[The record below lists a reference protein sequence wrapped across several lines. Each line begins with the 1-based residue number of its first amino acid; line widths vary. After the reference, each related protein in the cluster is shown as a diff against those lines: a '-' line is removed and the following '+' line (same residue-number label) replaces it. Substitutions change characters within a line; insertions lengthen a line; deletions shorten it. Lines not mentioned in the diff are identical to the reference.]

1 MLRPPRPFRGES
13 VNSALTD
20 RQRAYSAHHNPS
32 LHFLARRFVMP
43 SCTRVSR
50 AGTAISAPPVTP
62 SSSSSRTLIGLHAL
76 HSQRAPYGRGLRLS
90 GPVRC
95 AAEVVDDAAMHAPE
109 PKPRVL
115 VAGGGIGGLVFALAA
130 RRKGFQV
137 LVLEKDMSAVRGEG
151 KYRGP
156 IQLQSNALAV
166 LEAVDMPA
174 ADQIM
179 DAGCITGDRVNGIV
193 DGISG
198 SWYIKFDTFTPAADR
213 GLPVTRV
220 ISRMTLQQILARAVG
235 DDAIMNDCHVVDFTD
250 DGNKVTAILEDGR
263 KFEGDLLVGADGIW
277 SKVRKSLFGETD
289 ASYSEYTC
297 YTGIADFVPPDI
309 DTVGYRVFLGHKQ
322 YFVSS
327 DVGGGKMQWYAFHKE
342 PAGGTDPENGKKK
355 RLLEIFSGWCD
366 NVIDLLNATEEEAIL
381 RRDIYDRPPTINW
394 GKGRVTLL
402 GDSVHAMQPNLGQ
415 GGCMAI
421 EDGYQLAVELEKAW
435 EESVK
440 SRTPVDVISSLRS
453 YEKERKLR
461 VAIIHGLARMAAIMA
476 TTYRP
481 YLGVGLG
488 PLSFLTKL
496 RIPHPG
502 RVGGRFFIKVGMPL
516 MLSWVL
522 GGNSSK
528 LEGRP
533 LSCRLS
539 DKASD
544 QLGRWFQDDDA
555 LEQAMGGE
563 WYLFPMSSGDDSALQ
578 PIRLIR
584 DEQRTLS
591 IGKPDPSNSDSSLSL
606 PLPQVSEI
614 HATITCKNKGFYLTD
629 LGSEHGTWFND
640 NEGRRYRLPPNFP
653 VRFHPSDAIEFGSDK
668 KAMFR
673 VKVLSALPYDSA
685 RGGGEVL
692 QAA

>member
-1 MLRPPRPFRGES
+1 MRPPDASVAPAPAGE
-13 VNSALTD
+13 
-20 RQRAYSAHHNPS
+20 
-32 LHFLARRFVMP
+32 ARRKK
-43 SCTRVSR
+43 
-50 AGTAISAPPVTP
+50 
-62 SSSSSRTLIGLHAL
+62 
-76 HSQRAPYGRGLRLS
+76 
-90 GPVRC
+90 
-95 AAEVVDDAAMHAPE
+95 
-109 PKPRVL
+109 KPRVL

-130 RRKGFQV
+130 RRKGYDVTVFERD
-137 LVLEKDMSAVRGEG
+137 LSAVRGEG
-151 KYRGP
+151 QYRGP
-156 IQLQSNALAV
+156 IQIQSNALAA
-166 LEAVDMPA
+166 LEAIDMSVA
-174 ADQIM
+174 EEVM
-179 DAGCITGDRVNGIV
+179 RVGCVTGDRINGLV
-193 DGISG
+193 DGMSG
-198 SWYIKFDTFTPAADR
+198 SWYIKFDTFTPAAER

-235 DDAIMNDCHVVDFTD
+235 DDAILNGSHVVDFTD
-250 DGNKVTAILEDGR
+250 DGSKVTAILEDGR
-263 KFEGDLLVGADGIW
+263 IFEGDLLVGADGIW
-277 SKVRKSLFGETD
+277 SKVRKTLFGHSD
-289 ASYSEYTC
+289 ATYSGYTC

-327 DVGGGKMQWYAFHKE
+327 DVGAGKMQWYAFHKE
-342 PAGGTDPENGKKK
+342 EAGGTDPENGKKK
-355 RLLEIFSGWCD
+355 RLLEIFDGWCD
-366 NVIDLLNATEEEAIL
+366 NVIDLVNATDEEAIL

-421 EDGYQLAVELEKAW
+421 EDGYQLAVELENAW
-435 EESVK
+435 QESVK
-440 SRTPVDVISSLRS
+440 TGTPMDIVSSLRR
-453 YEKERKLR
+453 YEKERRVR
-461 VAIIHGLARMAAIMA
+461 VAVIHGLARMAAIMA

-502 RVGGRFFIKVGMPL
+502 RVGGRFFIKYGMPA

-539 DKASD
+539 DKAHD
-544 QLGRWFQDDDA
+544 ELYRWFDDDDA

-563 WYLFPMSSGDDSALQ
+563 WYLFATSEANNNSLQQ

-584 DEQRTLS
+584 DEQRSLS
-591 IGKPDPSNSDSSLSL
+591 VGSRSDANDSASSLSL
-606 PLPQVSEI
+606 PFPQISER
-614 HATITCKNKGFYLTD
+614 HATITCKNKAFYLTD
-629 LGSEHGTWFND
+629 LGSEHGTWITD
-640 NEGRRYRLPPNFP
+640 NEGRRYRVPPNFP
-653 VRFHPSDAIEFGSDK
+653 VRFHPSDVIEFGSDK

-673 VKVLSALPYDSA
+673 VKVLNTLPYESA
-685 RGGGEVL
+685 RSGKQQGLQQEQVL

>member
-1 MLRPPRPFRGES
+1 MALLSATSPAKALFLCHDEPPQHGHALPAPHPSQCSGKRHRARACRLSVAAAAAMRPP
-13 VNSALTD
+13 
-20 RQRAYSAHHNPS
+20 
-32 LHFLARRFVMP
+32 
-43 SCTRVSR
+43 
-50 AGTAISAPPVTP
+50 
-62 SSSSSRTLIGLHAL
+62 
-76 HSQRAPYGRGLRLS
+76 
-90 GPVRC
+90 
-95 AAEVVDDAAMHAPE
+95 DAAAAPAPAAGE
-109 PKPRVL
+109 VKKKEKRPRVL

-130 RRKGFQV
+130 RRKGYEVTVF
-137 LVLEKDMSAVRGEG
+137 ERDMSAVRGEG
-151 KYRGP
+151 QYRGP
-156 IQLQSNALAV
+156 IQIQSNALAA
-166 LEAVDMPA
+166 LEAIDMSVA
-174 ADQIM
+174 EDVM
-179 DAGCITGDRVNGIV
+179 RAGCVTGDRINGLV

-198 SWYIKFDTFTPAADR
+198 SWYCKFDTFTPAAER

-235 DDAIMNDCHVVDFTD
+235 DDAILNGSHVVDFID

-263 KFEGDLLVGADGIW
+263 RFEGDLLVGADGIW
-277 SKVRKSLFGETD
+277 SKVRKALFGH
-289 ASYSEYTC
+289 SEATFSGYTC

-327 DVGGGKMQWYAFHKE
+327 DVGAGKMQWYAFHKE
-342 PAGGTDPENGKKK
+342 EAGGTDPENGKKK

-366 NVIDLLNATEEEAIL
+366 NVIDLINATEEEAIL
-381 RRDIYDRPPTINW
+381 RRDIYDRPPTMNW

-421 EDGYQLAVELEKAW
+421 EDGYQLAVELENAW
-435 EESVK
+435 QESVK
-440 SRTPVDVISSLRS
+440 SGTPMDVVSSLKR
-453 YEKERKLR
+453 YEKERRLR

-502 RVGGRFFIKVGMPL
+502 RVGGRFFIMIGMPA

-528 LEGRP
+528 LQGRP

-539 DKASD
+539 DKAND
-544 QLGRWFQDDDA
+544 QLYRWFEDDDA
-555 LEQAMGGE
+555 LEGAMGGE
-563 WYLFPMSSGDDSALQ
+563 WYLFPTSEGNSKSLQ
-578 PIRLIR
+578 PVRLIR
-584 DEQRTLS
+584 DEQRAIS
-591 IGKPDPSNSDSSLSL
+591 VGSRSDPSDSASSLAF
-606 PLPQVSEI
+606 PMPQISER
-614 HATITCKNKGFYLTD
+614 HATITCKNKAFYLTD
-629 LGSEHGTWFND
+629 LGSEHGTWITD
-640 NEGRRYRLPPNFP
+640 NEGRRYRVPPNFP
-653 VRFHPSDAIEFGSDK
+653 VRFHPSDVIEFGTDQ

-673 VKVLSALPYDSA
+673 VKVLNTLPYESA
-685 RGGGEVL
+685 RRGKQQQQQQIL

>member
-1 MLRPPRPFRGES
+1 MS
-13 VNSALTD
+13 VAEE
-20 RQRAYSAHHNPS
+20 
-32 LHFLARRFVMP
+32 VM
-43 SCTRVSR
+43 R
-50 AGTAISAPPVTP
+50 
-62 SSSSSRTLIGLHAL
+62 
-76 HSQRAPYGRGLRLS
+76 
-90 GPVRC
+90 
-95 AAEVVDDAAMHAPE
+95 
-109 PKPRVL
+109 
-115 VAGGGIGGLVFALAA
+115 
-130 RRKGFQV
+130 
-137 LVLEKDMSAVRGEG
+137 EG
-151 KYRGP
+151 C
-156 IQLQSNALAV
+156 V
-166 LEAVDMPA
+166 
-174 ADQIM
+174 
-179 DAGCITGDRVNGIV
+179 TGDRINGLV

-342 PAGGTDPENGKKK
+342 PAGGTDPENGKKN

-516 MLSWVL
+516 MLSWIL

-539 DKASD
+539 DKASN

-563 WYLFPMSSGDDSALQ
+563 WYLFPMSSGGDSALQ

-591 IGKPDPSNSDSSLSL
+591 IGSKPDPSNSDSSLSF

-673 VKVLSALPYDSA
+673 VKVLSTLPYDSA

>member
-1 MLRPPRPFRGES
+1 MALL
-13 VNSALTD
+13 SATAPSKTRFSLFSHEEAQHPHPHPHALSACCGGGASGK
-20 RQRAYSAHHNPS
+20 RQRAR
-32 LHFLARRFVMP
+32 ARV
-43 SCTRVSR
+43 
-50 AGTAISAPPVTP
+50 
-62 SSSSSRTLIGLHAL
+62 
-76 HSQRAPYGRGLRLS
+76 
-90 GPVRC
+90 
-95 AAEVVDDAAMHAPE
+95 AAAMRPADAAASVAQAASPGGGAE
-109 PKPRVL
+109 GTRRPRVL
-115 VAGGGIGGLVFALAA
+115 VAGGGIGGLVLALAA
-130 RRKGFQV
+130 RRKGYEVTVF
-137 LVLEKDMSAVRGEG
+137 ERDMSAVRGEG
-151 KYRGP
+151 QYRGP
-156 IQLQSNALAV
+156 IQIQSNALAA
-166 LEAVDMPA
+166 LEAIDMSVA
-174 ADQIM
+174 EEVM
-179 DAGCITGDRVNGIV
+179 REGCVTGDRINGLV

-198 SWYIKFDTFTPAADR
+198 SWYIKFDTFTPAAER

-235 DDAIMNDCHVVDFTD
+235 DDAILNDSHVVDFID

-277 SKVRKSLFGETD
+277 SKVRKVLFGQSEAT
-289 ASYSEYTC
+289 YSEYTC

-327 DVGGGKMQWYAFHKE
+327 DVGAGKMQWYAFHKE

-355 RLLEIFSGWCD
+355 RLLEIFNGWCD
-366 NVIDLLNATEEEAIL
+366 NVIDLISATDEEAIL
-381 RRDIYDRPPTINW
+381 RRDIYDRPPTFNW

-421 EDGYQLAVELEKAW
+421 EDGYQLAVELEKSW
-435 EESVK
+435 QESVK
-440 SRTPVDVISSLRS
+440 SGTPMDIVSSLRR
-453 YEKERKLR
+453 YEKERILR
-461 VAIIHGLARMAAIMA
+461 VSVIHGLARMAAIMA

-502 RVGGRFFIKVGMPL
+502 RVGGRFFIKYGMPL

-522 GGNSSK
+522 GGNSTK

-539 DKASD
+539 DKAND
-544 QLGRWFQDDDA
+544 QLRQWFEDDDA

-563 WYLFPMSSGDDSALQ
+563 WYLLPTSSGDSQ

-584 DEQRTLS
+584 DEKKSLS
-591 IGKPDPSNSDSSLSL
+591 IGSRSDPSNSTASLAL
-606 PLPQVSEI
+606 PLPQISEN
-614 HATITCKNKGFYLTD
+614 HATITCKNKAFYVTD
-629 LGSEHGTWFND
+629 NGSEHG
-640 NEGRRYRLPPNFP
+640 RRYRVPPYFP

-668 KAMFR
+668 KAVFR
-673 VKVLSALPYDSA
+673 VKVLSTLPYESA
-685 RGGGEVL
+685 RGGPQIL

>member
-1 MLRPPRPFRGES
+1 MALL
-13 VNSALTD
+13 SATAPAKTRFSLFSHEEAQHPHPHALSACCGGGASGK
-20 RQRAYSAHHNPS
+20 RQRAR
-32 LHFLARRFVMP
+32 ARV
-43 SCTRVSR
+43 
-50 AGTAISAPPVTP
+50 
-62 SSSSSRTLIGLHAL
+62 
-76 HSQRAPYGRGLRLS
+76 
-90 GPVRC
+90 
-95 AAEVVDDAAMHAPE
+95 AAAMRPADAAASVAQAASPGGGGE
-109 PKPRVL
+109 GTRRPRVL
-115 VAGGGIGGLVFALAA
+115 VAGGGIGGLVLALAA
-130 RRKGFQV
+130 RRKGYEVTVF
-137 LVLEKDMSAVRGEG
+137 ERDMSAVRGEG
-151 KYRGP
+151 QYRGP
-156 IQLQSNALAV
+156 IQIQSNALAA
-166 LEAVDMPA
+166 LEAIDMSVA
-174 ADQIM
+174 EEVM
-179 DAGCITGDRVNGIV
+179 REGCVTGDRINGLV

-198 SWYIKFDTFTPAADR
+198 SWYIKFDTFTPAAER

-235 DDAIMNDCHVVDFTD
+235 DDAILNDSHVVDFID

-277 SKVRKSLFGETD
+277 SKVRKVLFGQSEAT
-289 ASYSEYTC
+289 YSEYTC

-327 DVGGGKMQWYAFHKE
+327 DVGAGKMQWYAFHKE

-355 RLLEIFSGWCD
+355 RLLEIFNGWCD
-366 NVIDLLNATEEEAIL
+366 NVVDLINATDEEAIL
-381 RRDIYDRPPTINW
+381 RRDIYDRPPTFNW

-421 EDGYQLAVELEKAW
+421 EDGYQLAVELEKSW
-435 EESVK
+435 QESAK
-440 SRTPVDVISSLRS
+440 SGTPMDIVSSLRR
-453 YEKERKLR
+453 YEKERILR
-461 VAIIHGLARMAAIMA
+461 VSVIHGLARMAAIMA

-502 RVGGRFFIKVGMPL
+502 RVGGRFFIKYGMPL

-522 GGNSSK
+522 GGNSTK

-539 DKASD
+539 DKAND
-544 QLGRWFQDDDA
+544 QLRRWFEDDDA

-563 WYLFPMSSGDDSALQ
+563 WYLLPTSSGDSQ

-584 DEQRTLS
+584 DEKKSLS
-591 IGKPDPSNSDSSLSL
+591 IGSRSDPSNSTASLAL
-606 PLPQVSEI
+606 PLPQISEN
-614 HATITCKNKGFYLTD
+614 HATITCKNKAFYVTD
-629 LGSEHGTWFND
+629 NGSEHGTWITD
-640 NEGRRYRLPPNFP
+640 NEGRRYRVPPNFP

-668 KAMFR
+668 KAVFR
-673 VKVLSALPYDSA
+673 VKVLSTLPYESA
-685 RGGGEVL
+685 RGGPQIL

>member
-1 MLRPPRPFRGES
+1 
-13 VNSALTD
+13 
-20 RQRAYSAHHNPS
+20 
-32 LHFLARRFVMP
+32 MP
-43 SCTRVSR
+43 
-50 AGTAISAPPVTP
+50 
-62 SSSSSRTLIGLHAL
+62 
-76 HSQRAPYGRGLRLS
+76 
-90 GPVRC
+90 
-95 AAEVVDDAAMHAPE
+95 APE
-109 PKPRVL
+109 TKARIL

-130 RRKGFQV
+130 RRKGFEV
-137 LVLEKDMSAVRGEG
+137 LVLERDVSAVRGEG
-151 KYRGP
+151 R
-156 IQLQSNALAV
+156 
-166 LEAVDMPA
+166 
-174 ADQIM
+174 
-179 DAGCITGDRVNGIV
+179 
-193 DGISG
+193 
-198 SWYIKFDTFTPAADR
+198 YIKFDTFTPAAER

-235 DDAIMNDCHVVDFTD
+235 DDAILNGSHVVDFTD
-250 DGNKVTAILEDGR
+250 DGSKVTAILEDGR
-263 KFEGDLLVGADGIW
+263 IFEGDLLVGADGIW
-277 SKVRKSLFGETD
+277 SKVRKTLFGHSD
-289 ASYSEYTC
+289 ATYSGYTC

-327 DVGGGKMQWYAFHKE
+327 DVGAGKMQWYAFHKE
-342 PAGGTDPENGKKK
+342 EAGGTDPENGKKK
-355 RLLEIFSGWCD
+355 RLLEIFDGWCD
-366 NVIDLLNATEEEAIL
+366 NVIDLVNATDEEAIL

-421 EDGYQLAVELEKAW
+421 EDGYQLAVELENAW
-435 EESVK
+435 QESVK
-440 SRTPVDVISSLRS
+440 TGTPMDIVSSLRR
-453 YEKERKLR
+453 YEKERRVR
-461 VAIIHGLARMAAIMA
+461 VAVIHGLARMAAIMA

-502 RVGGRFFIKVGMPL
+502 RVGGRFFIKYGMPA

-539 DKASD
+539 DKAHD
-544 QLGRWFQDDDA
+544 ELYRWFDDDDA

-563 WYLFPMSSGDDSALQ
+563 WYLFATSEANNNSLQQ

-584 DEQRTLS
+584 DEQRSLS
-591 IGKPDPSNSDSSLSL
+591 VGSRSDANDSASSLSL
-606 PLPQVSEI
+606 PFPQISER
-614 HATITCKNKGFYLTD
+614 HATITCKNKAFYLTD
-629 LGSEHGTWFND
+629 LGSEHGTWITD
-640 NEGRRYRLPPNFP
+640 NEGRRYRVPPNFP
-653 VRFHPSDAIEFGSDK
+653 VRFHPSDVIEFGSDK

-673 VKVLSALPYDSA
+673 VKVLNTLPYESA
-685 RGGGEVL
+685 RSGKQQGLQQEQVL

>member
-1 MLRPPRPFRGES
+1 MRPPDASVAPASAPAGE
-13 VNSALTD
+13 
-20 RQRAYSAHHNPS
+20 
-32 LHFLARRFVMP
+32 ARRKK
-43 SCTRVSR
+43 
-50 AGTAISAPPVTP
+50 
-62 SSSSSRTLIGLHAL
+62 
-76 HSQRAPYGRGLRLS
+76 
-90 GPVRC
+90 
-95 AAEVVDDAAMHAPE
+95 
-109 PKPRVL
+109 KPRVL

-130 RRKGFQV
+130 RRKGYDVTVF
-137 LVLEKDMSAVRGEG
+137 ERDMSAVRGEG
-151 KYRGP
+151 QYRGP
-156 IQLQSNALAV
+156 IQIQSNALAA
-166 LEAVDMPA
+166 LEAIDMSVA
-174 ADQIM
+174 EEVM
-179 DAGCITGDRVNGIV
+179 RVGCVTGDRINGLV
-193 DGISG
+193 DGMSG
-198 SWYIKFDTFTPAADR
+198 SWYIKFDTFTPAAER

-235 DDAIMNDCHVVDFTD
+235 DDAILNGSHVVDFTD
-250 DGNKVTAILEDGR
+250 DGSKVTAILEDGR
-263 KFEGDLLVGADGIW
+263 IFEGDLLVGADGIW
-277 SKVRKSLFGETD
+277 SKVRKTLFGHSD
-289 ASYSEYTC
+289 ATYSGYTC

-327 DVGGGKMQWYAFHKE
+327 DVGAGKMQWYAFHKE
-342 PAGGTDPENGKKK
+342 EAGGTDPENGKKK
-355 RLLEIFSGWCD
+355 RLLEIFDGWCD
-366 NVIDLLNATEEEAIL
+366 NVIDLVNATDEEAIL

-421 EDGYQLAVELEKAW
+421 EDGYQLAVELENAW
-435 EESVK
+435 QESVK
-440 SRTPVDVISSLRS
+440 TGTPMDIVSSLRR
-453 YEKERKLR
+453 YEKERRVR
-461 VAIIHGLARMAAIMA
+461 VAVIHGLARMAAIMA

-502 RVGGRFFIKVGMPL
+502 RVGGRFFIKYGMPA

-539 DKASD
+539 DKAHD
-544 QLGRWFQDDDA
+544 ELYRWFDDDDA

-563 WYLFPMSSGDDSALQ
+563 WYLFATSEANNNSLQQ

-584 DEQRTLS
+584 DEQRSLS
-591 IGKPDPSNSDSSLSL
+591 VGSRSDANDSASSLSL
-606 PLPQVSEI
+606 PFPQISER
-614 HATITCKNKGFYLTD
+614 HATITCKNKAFYLTD
-629 LGSEHGTWFND
+629 LGSEHGTWITD
-640 NEGRRYRLPPNFP
+640 NEGRRYRVPPNFP
-653 VRFHPSDAIEFGSDK
+653 VRFHPSDVIEFGSDK

-673 VKVLSALPYDSA
+673 VKVLNTLPYESA
-685 RGGGEVL
+685 RSGKQQGLQQEQVL

>member
-1 MLRPPRPFRGES
+1 MPTVLSTRRAASPETISLPSSRSSHSRTASPLHPVSRGNRALRLLAALRSPSAPRPR
-13 VNSALTD
+13 L
-20 RQRAYSAHHNPS
+20 
-32 LHFLARRFVMP
+32 RRRP
-43 SCTRVSR
+43 GLPPAR
-50 AGTAISAPPVTP
+50 AG
-62 SSSSSRTLIGLHAL
+62 L
-76 HSQRAPYGRGLRLS
+76 
-90 GPVRC
+90 
-95 AAEVVDDAAMHAPE
+95 AAAAAMPAPE
-109 PKPRVL
+109 TKARIL

-130 RRKGFQV
+130 RRKGFEV
-137 LVLEKDMSAVRGEG
+137 LVLERDVSAVRGEG
-151 KYRGP
+151 RYRGP
-156 IQLQSNALAV
+156 IQLQSNALAA
-166 LEAVDMPA
+166 LEAVDAAA
-174 ADQIM
+174 ADEVM
-179 DAGCITGDRVNGIV
+179 DAGCVTGDRVNGIV
-193 DGISG
+193 DGVSG
-198 SWYIKFDTFTPAADR
+198 SWYIKFDTFTPAAER

-235 DDAIMNDCHVVDFTD
+235 DDAILNGSHVVDFTD
-250 DGNKVTAILEDGR
+250 DGSKVTAILEDGR
-263 KFEGDLLVGADGIW
+263 IFEGDLLVGADGIW
-277 SKVRKSLFGETD
+277 SKVRKTLFGHSD
-289 ASYSEYTC
+289 ATYSGYTC

-327 DVGGGKMQWYAFHKE
+327 DVGAGKMQWYAFHKE
-342 PAGGTDPENGKKK
+342 EAGGTDPENGKKK
-355 RLLEIFSGWCD
+355 RLLEIFDGWCD
-366 NVIDLLNATEEEAIL
+366 NVIDLVNATDEEAIL

-421 EDGYQLAVELEKAW
+421 EDGYQLAVELENAW
-435 EESVK
+435 QESVK
-440 SRTPVDVISSLRS
+440 TGTPMDIVSSLRR
-453 YEKERKLR
+453 YEKERRVR
-461 VAIIHGLARMAAIMA
+461 VAVIHGLARMAAIMA

-502 RVGGRFFIKVGMPL
+502 RVGGRFFIKYGMPA

-539 DKASD
+539 DKAHD
-544 QLGRWFQDDDA
+544 ELYRWFDDDDA

-563 WYLFPMSSGDDSALQ
+563 WYLFATSEANNNSLQQ

-584 DEQRTLS
+584 DEQRSLS
-591 IGKPDPSNSDSSLSL
+591 VGRSDANDSASSLSL
-606 PLPQVSEI
+606 PFPQISER
-614 HATITCKNKGFYLTD
+614 HATITCKNKAFYLTD
-629 LGSEHGTWFND
+629 LGSEHGTWITD
-640 NEGRRYRLPPNFP
+640 NEGRRYRVPPNFP
-653 VRFHPSDAIEFGSDK
+653 VRFHPSDVIEFGSDK

-673 VKVLSALPYDSA
+673 VKVLNTLPYESA
-685 RGGGEVL
+685 RSGKQQGLQQEQVL